1 MAGMLPGVECARRR
15 RFHKSGGIRRPSFC
29 LYTSN
34 HEGSNTSVTS
44 LRSIQSDI
52 HEDEKLGGVVRE
64 AKERLNWRLRAQNKS
79 YNTDQCREKGNQGK
93 LRIVDGST
101 IEALGELGG
110 GGAAKSSSSSS
121 KKWVV
126 GKLRMMAARWKGSSE
141 EDDECTICLDGF
153 KSRDNFLHLP
163 CAHRFHSKCLLP
175 WLLSNSHCPC
185 CRFQIR
191 IQLPC

>member
-79 YNTDQCREKGNQGK
+79 CWSVIAGRRGIRGN
-93 LRIVDGST
+93 
-101 IEALGELGG
+101 LGLWMVVRLKHLENWVEEELQ
-110 GGAAKSSSSSS
+110 S
-121 KKWVV
+121 
-126 GKLRMMAARWKGSSE
+126 
-141 EDDECTICLDGF
+141 
-153 KSRDNFLHLP
+153 HHHH
-163 CAHRFHSKCLLP
+163 HRRSG
-175 WLLSNSHCPC
+175 WWGN
-185 CRFQIR
+185 
-191 IQLPC
+191 